1 MTEDVAKSE
10 QVSPQYSVLRHKLL
24 NHDLYRNI
32 TTRENLRIFME
43 HHIYAVWD
51 FMSLVKSLQ
60 NSIAPATSPWVPPKN
75 PRLANFVNQLV
86 LDEESDGALTLDAET
101 THASHFEGYL
111 LAMAEVGADAQPVRT
126 FVSAASSDGIE
137 AALDLPDIPAPAR
150 RFMRFTFDVIECG
163 EVHLLTAVL
172 AYGREDLV
180 PRLFRSIQS
189 GLDIGPESSPNLHAY
204 LERHTLLDA
213 DKHGPLAIQLL
224 NELCDGS
231 AQKRAAAVGLVEKAL
246 AARLEFWNGIQAAL
260 VHGQD
265 PGLLD

>member
-10 QVSPQYSVLRHKLL
+10 QVSPQYATLRHKLL
-24 NHDLYRNI
+24 SHDLYRNI
-32 TTRENLRIFME
+32 TIRENLRIFME
-43 HHIYAVWD
+43 HHVYAVWD

-60 NSIAPATSPWVPPKN
+60 NAIAPATSPWMPPKN

-111 LAMAEVGADAQPVRT
+111 LAMAEVGADVQPIQT
-126 FVSAASSDGIE
+126 FVSAAGSDGIE
-137 AALDLPDIPAPAR
+137 SALELPDIPAPAR
-150 RFMRFTFDVIECG
+150 HFMRFTFDVIECG
-163 EVHLLTAVL
+163 EVHLLTAML

-189 GLDIGPESSPNLHAY
+189 GLDIGPESSPSLHAY
-204 LERHTLLDA
+204 LERHTLLDTE
-213 DKHGPLAIQLL
+213 KHGPLAIQLL
-224 NELCDGS
+224 NELCAGS
-231 AQKRAAAVGLVEKAL
+231 MQKRAAAVDLAEKAL

-260 VHGQD
+260 VR
-265 PGLLD
+265 